1 MYEIYLKLKE
11 KYHVTDYQVSKDTG
25 IPRSTFSEWKNGK
38 YIPKRDKLQKIADY
52 FNVSIEY
59 LMTGKDTGKESTS
72 GKVYYFDD
80 EAAETAQKLYEN
92 SDLRMLFDAAQDVDA
107 ENLQLAAEMLKRF
120 KGINND

>member
-1 MYEIYLKLKE
+1 MYENYVKLRDKKGLKDSD
-11 KYHVTDYQVSKDTG
+11 VVRATG
-25 IPRSTFSEWKNGK
+25 IGQGVFSDWKKGR
-38 YIPKRDKLQKIADY
+38 YTPKIDKLQKIAD
-52 FNVSIEY
+52 FFGVSVDY
-59 LMTGKDTGKESTS
+59 LTSGKDTAKESIS